1 MKSVDNFYFDLMK
14 DVCVVFDFDRNLKQF
29 FLNFI
34 RVVCDDCLDFI
45 NNLVNYSK
53 NNFVFYILMKL
64 SEDIF

>member
-45 NNLVNYSK
+45 NNLVNYSN